1 MQYKIRAAKRE
12 DYDVV
17 PELMLQAMEDI
28 VFSFIQKQ
36 DIEEAINFLT
46 ILFKKPNNLYS
57 YENTFVAVD
66 EDDNVVGSVTGY
78 NGDDF
83 YKLREPVLE
92 LMKKQYN
99 NDMTPE
105 PETEGSE
112 FYLDTVAVSPIVQG
126 KGVGSHLLKFAV
138 DFAKEK
144 GFKQVGLIVDLEN
157 PGAMKLYTR
166 LGFKQG
172 KALDFVGGEYYH
184 MYVD

>member
-1 MQYKIRAAKRE
+1 MQFTIRPAKKE

-28 VFSFIQKQ
+28 VFNFIQKQ
-36 DIEEAINFLT
+36 DVEEAINFLT
-46 ILFKKPNNLYS
+46 ILFRKPNNLYS

-66 EDDNVVGSVTGY
+66 EEDNVVGSVTGY

-83 YKLREPVLE
+83 EKLREPVLE
-92 LMKKQYN
+92 LMKAQYQ
-99 NDMTPE
+99 NDLIPE
-105 PETEGSE
+105 AETEGNE

-126 KGVGSHLLKFAV
+126 KGVGSHLLNHAV
-138 DFAKEK
+138 TFAKEK

-157 PGAMKLYTR
+157 PNAMKLYTR

-172 KALDFVGGEYYH
+172 KELEFVGGDYYH
-184 MYVD
+184 MYI